1 MGNRRY
7 DRRERKRQK
16 RIVSLTAPPQT
27 LIDLEADQAEISL
40 FLSLTRFN
48 SLIRDIKRS
57 IYRRPQQVFKRPNYD
72 NRIAR

>member
-1 MGNRRY
+1 MSV
-7 DRRERKRQK
+7 
-16 RIVSLTAPPQT
+16 ITPPAQT
-27 LIDLEADQAEISL
+27 LLDLATDQAKISL

-57 IYRRPQQVFKRPNYD
+57 IYRRPQKVFKRPNYD